1 MALGCRNFRIVT
13 NSYMFGSDYQSEVT
27 REYLLCEDCG
37 HIEGVSDDWQS
48 NGSDRKQKAL
58 AHATELYF
66 AETCKA
72 TKEELGRV
80 K

>member
-1 MALGCRNFRIVT
+1 MPLGCRNFRVIT
-13 NSYMFGSDYQSEVT
+13 NSYMFGSDYPSEVT
-27 REYLLCEDCG
+27 DNYLLCEDCG
-37 HIEGVSDDWQS
+37 YIGRTSMGDESG
-48 NGSDRKQKAL
+48 RQKAL

-66 AETCKA
+66 ATPREA

>member
-13 NSYMFGSDYQSEVT
+13 NSYMFGSDYPSEVT
-27 REYLLCEDCG
+27 DNYLLCEDCG
-37 HIEGVSDDWQS
+37 HVERASRGDD
-48 NGSDRKQKAL
+48 GDLKQKAL

-66 AETCKA
+66 AETRKA

>member
-1 MALGCRNFRIVT
+1 MPLGCRNFRVIT
-13 NSYMFGSDYQSEVT
+13 NSYMFGSDYPSEVT
-27 REYLLCEDCG
+27 DNYLLCEDCG
-37 HIEGVSDDWQS
+37 HVQRVGYNTTTQDA
-48 NGSDRKQKAL
+48 AL

-66 AETCKA
+66 ATPREA